1 MRHDGGLQSDTA
13 VIIAVPRHELCDYYR
28 GMGRSR
34 VPEFILEVIRDPRQ
48 RGVLIAASLG
58 LLAVGLVPRVLSPG
72 LPDAQQRLREQ
83 PDVEELYLLL
93 AFLSAA
99 AVMLGGLVSDV
110 VRRRGVFIAGLA
122 IMAGG
127 TLLCVVID
135 HGPVYY
141 IASDAA
147 VLASGAVLA
156 YGIGSVAVAYEG
168 VPRATALGAVYAAY
182 GAGAAFS
189 PILLTLIVVRVP
201 SGDPARPAGFAFES
215 WLAYLVAAAGAAI
228 ALWAAWRWMP
238 RLPGSLPAPRAL
250 VVGITV
256 WSISILAVVVGLLGL
271 TRAGGDLMSLGLIV
285 LGVIGLGTL
294 SYRLGRT
301 SRLVAGLHLD
311 QRALGAAL
319 AVGVAMGVAQAAPM
333 VMLPSVFERV
343 LGYGSLFAML
353 AIAPFAIALFVAGP
367 VSGLLL
373 GRFGP
378 RGMMTLGTF
387 ILGLANILLA
397 TILTWLG
404 RDANYL
410 LFIVPLVFIGAG
422 FVLATTVR
430 TAIVFASTPRGLSA
444 MAAAVNE
451 ASVALG
457 SRVGIVAAT
466 TIIATQAIASAQ
478 SMVVGQPDAT
488 ALVAEFRDALASL
501 GTPRFAEVI
510 RAALENAPAIKTTA
524 YLTAYLDGVQVA
536 LLITGIIGIAGAGLA
551 WILTGRRDPLQTVF
565 DMQDER
571 STHRAVDPR
580 EAGEGA

>member
-1 MRHDGGLQSDTA
+1 MALSRHDS
-13 VIIAVPRHELCDYYR
+13 CDYHR

-34 VPEFILEVIRDPRQ
+34 VPEFILEVIRDPGQ

-58 LLAVGLVPRVLSPG
+58 LFAVGLVPRVLSPG
-72 LPDAQQRLREQ
+72 LPDAQERLRVQ
-83 PDVEELYLLL
+83 PGVEELYLLL

-99 AVMLGGLVSDV
+99 AVILGGLVSDV
-110 VRRRGVFIAGLA
+110 VRRRSVYVAGLA
-122 IMAGG
+122 MMLGG
-127 TLLCVVID
+127 TLLCIVID
-135 HGPVYY
+135 HGPIYY
-141 IASDAA
+141 LASITA
-147 VLASGAVLA
+147 VVASGAVLA
-156 YGIGSVAVAYEG
+156 YGIGAVAVAYEG

-182 GAGAAFS
+182 GAGAALA

-201 SGDPARPAGFAFES
+201 SGDPARPPGFAFET
-215 WLAYLVAAAGAAI
+215 WLAYLAAAAGAAI

-238 RLPGSLPAPRAL
+238 RLSGSLPAPRAL
-250 VVGITV
+250 VTGIAV

-271 TRAGGDLMSLGLIV
+271 TREGGSLVPMGLII

-319 AVGVAMGVAQAAPM
+319 AVGVAVGLAQAAPM
-333 VMLPSVFERV
+333 MMLPLVFERV
-343 LGYGSLFAML
+343 MGYGTLFAML

-367 VSGLLL
+367 VSGILL

-378 RGMMTLGTF
+378 RGMMTFGTVS
-387 ILGLANILLA
+387 LGLANLMLAAILA
-397 TILTWLG
+397 WFG
-404 RDANYL
+404 PGASYL
-410 LFIVPLVFIGAG
+410 LFIAPLVFIGAG

-488 ALVAEFRDALASL
+488 ALVAEFRDALVSL
-501 GTPRFAEVI
+501 GTPRFQEVI
-510 RAALENAPAIKTTA
+510 GAALENAPAVKTTA